1 MKQKVFE
8 GPLSL
13 VWYAEGDSMILT
25 KTYHDQDPAFD
36 KHLSVWVHSTALK
49 SDLNHLSVYGAS
61 PIYPSTMLMK
71 YKIQS
76 FISENIWEIKIQKL
90 DLLSKVEYLDFYICR

>member
-13 VWYAEGDSMILT
+13 VWYAKGDSMILR

-36 KHLSVWVHSTALK
+36 KHLSV
-49 SDLNHLSVYGAS
+49 
-61 PIYPSTMLMK
+61 
-71 YKIQS
+71 
-76 FISENIWEIKIQKL
+76 
-90 DLLSKVEYLDFYICR
+90 